1 MGISKKSAFF
11 LLKNKTIFKS
21 KVVLSLGNPFIE
33 NKFDRKY
40 LTSKEQLLMSSRS
53 RDLRAKCF
61 FIELLQA
68 RSFQILDIVPDE
80 GADLIADLNFK
91 LGKDLKN
98 KFDVI
103 LDFGTQEHIF
113 NTTEFYK
120 NINYLLKENGFYFFD
135 LPANNYLEHGFRQY
149 SPTNF
154 YDLCSS
160 NNSLFKICYLTLWT
174 EKLSLNVLP
183 LYKKLDKDFL
193 LSVDLK
199 KVVNP
204 IKDIN
209 LGKLT
214 GLCISLLSK
223 SKKPTGVLGVI
234 NKKSCEDI
242 NFSIIQCMYKNYSLA
257 EVIAKKPN
265 IFSTKKLLIIL
276 KEIIVNYLPPIFT
289 IKFLNLIFK
298 IKIFE
303 KLISK

>member
-1 MGISKKSAFF
+1 MGISKKSAYF
-11 LLKNKTIFKS
+11 LLKNKMIFKS

-33 NKFDRKY
+33 DKFDRKY
-40 LTSKEQLLMSSRS
+40 LTTKEQLLMGSRS

-61 FIELLQA
+61 FIELMQA
-68 RSFQILDIVPDE
+68 KSFHILDIVPDE
-80 GADLIADLNFK
+80 GANIIANLNYK

-98 KFDVI
+98 KFDVV

-120 NINYLLKENGFYFFD
+120 NINYLLKESGFYFFD

-193 LSVDLK
+193 LSVNLK

-214 GLCISLLSK
+214 GLGISLLSR
-223 SKKPTGVLGVI
+223 SKKPTGLLGVI
-234 NKKSCEDI
+234 HKTSCADI
-242 NFSIIQCMYKNYSLA
+242 NFSIIQCLYKNYTLE
-257 EVIAKKPN
+257 EVIAKKSN
-265 IFSTKKLLIIL
+265 IFSTKKILLTL
-276 KEIIVNYLPPIFT
+276 KELIVNYLPPIFT
-289 IKFLNLIFK
+289 IKILNLILK
-298 IKIFE
+298 IKN
-303 KLISK
+303 LIS